1 MGSMSLEVGLESTV
15 EQSVSE
21 DMTAQAL
28 GSGEVPVLGT
38 PALVAL
44 VERAAVE
51 ALSGRLGE
59 GETSVG
65 AAIELRHIAPT
76 PVGEPVMATVRLAS
90 IDDRTLD
97 FEIEVLDRAGTVAR
111 GRHRRVV
118 VDRDSFVASALAR

>member
-1 MGSMSLEVGLESTV
+1 MSLEVGLESTV

>member
-1 MGSMSLEVGLESTV
+1 MSLEVGLESTV

-51 ALSGRLGE
+51 ALSGRLGD

-65 AAIELRHIAPT
+65 ATIELHHLAPT

>member
-1 MGSMSLEVGLESTV
+1 MSLEVGLESTV

-118 VDRDSFVASALAR
+118 VDRGSFVASALAR

>member
-1 MGSMSLEVGLESTV
+1 VSLEVGLESSV
-15 EQSVSE
+15 EQSVTE

-38 PALVAL
+38 PALLAL

-51 ALSGRLGE
+51 ALSGRLEDGQ
-59 GETSVG
+59 TSVG
-65 AAIELRHIAPT
+65 ASVDLRHLAPT
-76 PVGEPVMATVRLAS
+76 LVDAPVMARVRLVS

-97 FEIEVLDRAGTVAR
+97 FDFEVVDRAGTVAR

-118 VDRDSFVASALAR
+118 VDREPFLASARAR